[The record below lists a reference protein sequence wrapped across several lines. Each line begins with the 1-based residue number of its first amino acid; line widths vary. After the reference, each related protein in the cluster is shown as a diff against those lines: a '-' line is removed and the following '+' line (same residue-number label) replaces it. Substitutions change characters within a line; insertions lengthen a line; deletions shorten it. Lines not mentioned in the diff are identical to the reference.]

1 MRLRFLIG
9 IIISFIIIGIA
20 GFVQAEVIANFVD
33 KINPFEKLE
42 LAGYLKNETAFG
54 FQRDNN
60 DGLQKFKNV
69 FDLKGNYKLNDS
81 VEFYTDINYWYDAV
95 YDIDDRYDSIPKK
108 DRSVL
113 VTPEDKYILKE
124 LYMDVLTDSVDLR
137 LGKQYV
143 VWGTTDGV
151 RILDLVNPLDL
162 REWTLKEFSDLRIP
176 LWMLKAEGSITKNG
190 GLQLLVIPDYEPNYY
205 SPAGAPF
212 ALRST
217 IIGAEG
223 AASPFVNVRT
233 IDNKPERTLEDSKVG
248 LRWRDVIETGMF
260 SGLEYTLNYLH
271 TYDSAAAYYVSTAP
285 GFPVPIKLTR
295 NAEQIEVWGGSFAKT
310 ITKGLA
316 GDFGKGWTLR
326 GEFAYIT
333 NGAMNYGTDR
343 NIVSTVDVDQYNY
356 AFGFDKTFLTN
367 WQFSTQFIQMIA
379 RATEDFD
386 HSKYTLL
393 FGPTRGPLD
402 KIENMLSLKVST
414 DFIHERL
421 KPEVLVLYGDDND
434 WRLAPKISFEVNDNL
449 IVAGGL
455 NIFYGKEQQMNG
467 QFDDQDQIFIETK
480 YSW

>member
-1 MRLRFLIG
+1 MRLKVLLG
-9 IIISFIIIGIA
+9 LIISFVIVGVA
-20 GFVQAEVIANFVD
+20 GLARAEVIGNFVD

-54 FQRDNN
+54 IAKEN
-60 DGLQKFKNV
+60 DGWQKFKNV

-81 VEFYTDINYWYDAV
+81 VEFYTDINYWYDSV
-95 YDIDDRYDSIPKK
+95 LEIDDRYDSISKK
-108 DRSVL
+108 DKSVL
-113 VTPEDKYILKE
+113 RRPEDKYILKE
-124 LYMDVLTDSVDLR
+124 FYVDVLTDAVDLR
-137 LGKQYV
+137 AGKQYV

-176 LWMLKAEGSITKNG
+176 LWMLKAESSITKNG

-205 SPAGAPF
+205 PPAGAPF

-217 IIGAEG
+217 VIGAES
-223 AASPFVNVRT
+223 AASPFVSVRT
-233 IDNKPERTLEDSKVG
+233 IDNKPERTLEDSKIG
-248 LRWRDVIETGMF
+248 LRWRDVVETGMF

-271 TYDSAAAYYVSTAP
+271 TYDSAATYYVSTAP

-295 NAEQIEVWGGSFAKT
+295 NAEQIEVWGGSFAKS
-310 ITKGLA
+310 ITKGLV

-326 GEFAYIT
+326 GEFAYIA

-356 AFGFDKTFLTN
+356 ALGFDKTCLTN

-379 RATEDFD
+379 KSKEDFD
-386 HSKYTLL
+386 DNKYTLL

-402 KIENMLSLKVST
+402 EIENMITLKVST

-421 KPEVLVLYGDDND
+421 KPECLILYGDDND

-449 IVAGGL
+449 IVAAGL
-455 NIFYGKEQQMNG
+455 NFFFGKETQMNG
-467 QFDDQDQIFIETK
+467 QFDDSDQVFLETK